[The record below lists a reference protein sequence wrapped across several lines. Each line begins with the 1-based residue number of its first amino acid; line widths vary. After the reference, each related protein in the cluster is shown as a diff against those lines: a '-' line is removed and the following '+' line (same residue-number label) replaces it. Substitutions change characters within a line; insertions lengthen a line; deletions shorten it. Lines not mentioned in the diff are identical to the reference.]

1 MYAAAQFF
9 TMRKSNVSFRD
20 RLLIWQYEYS
30 DAVVGI
36 AFFCA
41 FALMKSVAIV
51 ELQANPVVA
60 TQRVMAVVEDIRVKP
75 ISPYAMVGHNLYY
88 TYDVRLDDDNTR
100 ISIDDDVERPHL
112 LGSLVPIERQHHKH
126 GVDTYRLLNG

>member
-1 MYAAAQFF
+1 MYAAAQLF

-30 DAVVGI
+30 DAVIGT

-41 FALMKSVAIV
+41 FALMKSIAIV
-51 ELQANPVVA
+51 GLQANPVVT
-60 TQRVMAVVEDIRVKP
+60 TQRVMAVVEYIRVKP
-75 ISPYAMVGHNLYY
+75 VSPYAMVGHNLYY
-88 TYDVRLDDDNTR
+88 TYDVRLDDGNTR

-112 LGSLVPIERQHHKH
+112 VGSLVPIERQHHKH

>member
-1 MYAAAQFF
+1 M
-9 TMRKSNVSFRD
+9 
-20 RLLIWQYEYS
+20 LILQYEYS

-41 FALMKSVAIV
+41 FALMKSIAIV
-51 ELQANPVVA
+51 GLQANPVVA
-60 TQRVMAVVEDIRVKP
+60 TQRVMAVVEYVRVKP
-75 ISPYAMVGHNLYY
+75 ISPSAMVGHNLYY

>member
-1 MYAAAQFF
+1 M
-9 TMRKSNVSFRD
+9 
-20 RLLIWQYEYS
+20 LIWQYEYS

-60 TQRVMAVVEDIRVKP
+60 TQRVMAVGEYIRVKP